1 MFEPMNSDVNVEELM
16 HEIRETVARR
26 RREITQHQSD
36 DPSALQ
42 NLPLQAAEILYAPLI
57 QQPPFHPHPDGKYH
71 RNDFLSYHG
80 GTFVR
85 NAYIGLLRR
94 EPDAESSGRFAAE
107 LASGRLNKVDVL
119 ARIHNSPEGR
129 ASEVKVSG
137 LAGPAFIRRL
147 QRLPV
152 VGYLLSLVIAV
163 ARLPGFHRHFRQSE
177 FYLQNQQERLVEHYD
192 RIIKQSV
199 QPLVATARELTR
211 KVAEHQQMVTEHQQ
225 EIASLVMRDQE
236 RSGELLDLKE
246 TTERSVASLIAWHKK
261 LEDHISELQDQF
273 YTQQRQQAVL
283 GGQLRE
289 YLSNK
294 SLSIQDL
301 ETRPPLDELYASF
314 EDEFR
319 GTTEEIKSRLEVYLP
334 VVRKADPN
342 SNFLD
347 VGCGRGEWL
356 EVLRDAGMQ
365 GYGIDQN
372 SVQIAR
378 CREKGLQ
385 VMQAEAITHLQSL
398 PDASV
403 GFITGFHIVEHLPF
417 DDLIRMLDQMLR
429 VLKPA
434 GAVILETPNPENFMV
449 GSCTFYTDP
458 THRHPI
464 PSPTLKFL
472 LDSRGFAST
481 EVMKLREWDDAKL
494 EGDSELIKRFNEY
507 FYSAPDYAVV
517 GWKSN

>member
-26 RREITQHQSD
+26 RREITGSQSD
-36 DPSALQ
+36 DAPALQ
-42 NLPLQAAEILYAPLI
+42 NLSPRAAEIEYAPLI
-57 QQPPFHPHPDGKYH
+57 LQPPFHPHPDGKYH
-71 RNDFLSYHG
+71 INDFLDYHG
-80 GTFVR
+80 GTFLR
-85 NAYIGLLRR
+85 NAYVGLLRR
-94 EPDAESSGRFAAE
+94 EPDPESSGRFAAE

-119 ARIHNSPEGR
+119 ASLHNSPEGR
-129 ASEVKVSG
+129 ASQVKVSG

-152 VGYLLSLVIAV
+152 VGYLISLVIAV
-163 ARLPGFHRHFRQSE
+163 GRLPSLHRHLRQSE

-192 RIIKQSV
+192 RIFQQTV
-199 QPLVATARELTR
+199 QPMVATARELTR
-211 KVAEHQQMVTEHQQ
+211 KVGEHQQ
-225 EIASLVMRDQE
+225 EIASLVTREQE
-236 RSGELLDLKE
+236 RSGELSDWKE
-246 TTERSVASLIAWHKK
+246 TVIASHKK
-261 LEDHISELQDQF
+261 LDYQIAEMQDQF
-273 YTQQRQQAVL
+273 DAQQRQQALL
-283 GGQLRE
+283 GSQLRE
-289 YLSNK
+289 HLSNK

-301 ETRPPLDELYASF
+301 DKRSPLDELYASF
-314 EDEFR
+314 EDQFR

-334 VVRKADPN
+334 ILRKADLD

-356 EVLRDAGMQ
+356 ELLRDAGMQ

-372 SVQIAR
+372 RVLVAR
-378 CREKGLQ
+378 CREKGLK
-385 VMQAEAITHLQSL
+385 VMQADAITHLQTL

-403 GFITGFHIVEHLPF
+403 DFITGFHVVEHISF
-417 DDLIRMLDQMLR
+417 DDLIRMLDEMLR

-434 GAVILETPNPENFMV
+434 GAVILETPNPGNFMV

-472 LDSRGFAST
+472 LDSRGFART
-481 EVMKLREWDDAKL
+481 EVMKLREWADAKL